1 LTISSH
7 GDYRH
12 FDEYSDPEEPVM
24 ADITRLPFLRHLR
37 GAPTTYVRHVTRGRV
52 RHQGVGLSFWFR
64 PLPAV
69 LSEVPLDDREL
80 PLLFHGRTADF
91 QDVTV
96 QATVTWRVVEP
107 ERAAGRLDFGID
119 PDTGRWRGTPL
130 EQLGGLLTG
139 LAQQHA
145 LDLLAGLP
153 LQTAITDGMTL
164 ARERLTAG
172 LAADERVTGTGIAV
186 VGVRVVAVRPEP
198 DVERALQTPAREQVQ
213 QDADKATFERR
224 ALAVERERAI
234 GENELQ
240 SQIELAVREERLV
253 AQRGANER
261 RRAEEAAEAD
271 RIAAA
276 AQAGRARVIG
286 ATEAGAEAAR
296 VAVWRELDQATV
308 LALAA
313 RDLAGNLPGIGT
325 LNITPD
331 LLTGALARL
340 TGEPR

>member
-1 LTISSH
+1 
-7 GDYRH
+7 
-12 FDEYSDPEEPVM
+12 M

-107 ERAAGRLDFGID
+107 EQAAGRLDFGID

-172 LAADERVTGTGIAV
+172 LAADKRVTGTGIAV

-213 QDADKATFERR
+213 QDAERR
-224 ALAVERERAI
+224 PSSGGRWPSSASAPSARTSSRARSSWPS
-234 GENELQ
+234 GR
-240 SQIELAVREERLV
+240 SGWSPSAARTS
-253 AQRGANER
+253 GAGPR
-261 RRAEEAAEAD
+261 RRPRPTAS
-271 RIAAA
+271 RRRPRRG
-276 AQAGRARVIG
+276 GRG
-286 ATEAGAEAAR
+286 
-296 VAVWRELDQATV
+296 
-308 LALAA
+308 
-313 RDLAGNLPGIGT
+313 
-325 LNITPD
+325 
-331 LLTGALARL
+331 
-340 TGEPR
+340 